1 MYMTGKFAKKGYNMK
16 RKFLVA
22 LLVVC
27 VLLPAALS
35 AAIVDLS
42 LGATAQYNKEL
53 GDIKIDNDNGDLWT
67 GLGDFKNYTIGAD
80 VRVKLL
86 LAEID
91 VVGTFGN
98 YTDSVDNMEYTEI
111 SALTTAGISLDL
123 LGFARLGIGLGPRFR
138 VLIDEDGKG
147 KVIASDNTTVETW
160 QNFGDAFI
168 KSPVAYRATVDFNL
182 GSLMLGLNY
191 TLDTE
196 YTFENAQD
204 VNKLFD
210 ADMDDGK
217 FGVSLLFSLF

>member
-1 MYMTGKFAKKGYNMK
+1 MK
-16 RKFLVA
+16 RKFLVT

-42 LGATAQYNKEL
+42 LGATAQYNQNL
-53 GDIKIDNDNGDLWT
+53 GQIKTDMDNEDFWP

-80 VRVKLL
+80 VRIKLL
-86 LAEID
+86 IAEVD
-91 VVGTFGN
+91 VVGTFANTTRDG
-98 YTDSVDNMEYTEI
+98 VDYTEI

-123 LGFARLGIGLGPRFR
+123 LGFARLGFGLGPRFR
-138 VLIDEDGKG
+138 VLIDDAGKAQ
-147 KVIASDNTTVETW
+147 VIASDNTTVDTW
-160 QNFGDAFI
+160 ENFGDAFI

-191 TLDTE
+191 TLDTL
-196 YTFENAQD
+196 YTFENAQE
-204 VNKLFD
+204 VNKLFE
-210 ADMDDGK
+210 AKMDDGK

>member
-1 MYMTGKFAKKGYNMK
+1 MK
-16 RKFLVA
+16 RRFLVT

-27 VLLPAALS
+27 VLLPTALS

-42 LGATAQYNKEL
+42 LGATAQYNKNL
-53 GDIKIDNDNGDLWT
+53 GAIKTDLDNEDFWP

-86 LAEID
+86 IAEVD
-91 VVGTFGN
+91 VVGTFANTTLNG
-98 YTDSVDNMEYTEI
+98 VDYTEI
-111 SALTTAGISLDL
+111 SALTTAGISMDL
-123 LGFARLGIGLGPRFR
+123 LGLARLGFGLGPRFR
-138 VLIDEDGKG
+138 VLIDDAGKAQ
-147 KVIASDNTTVETW
+147 VIASDNSTVDNW

-182 GSLMLGLNY
+182 GGLMLGLNY
-191 TLDTE
+191 TLDTQ

-204 VNKLFD
+204 VNKLFE
-210 ADMDDGK
+210 ADLDDGK

>member
-1 MYMTGKFAKKGYNMK
+1 MK
-16 RKFLVA
+16 RKFLVT

-42 LGATAQYNKEL
+42 LGATAQYNRDL
-53 GDIKIDNDNGDLWT
+53 GTIKTDLDTENFWP

-86 LAEID
+86 IAEVD
-91 VVGTFGN
+91 VVGTFGTYVDPN
-98 YTDSVDNMEYTEI
+98 DSKEYTEI

-123 LGFARLGIGLGPRFR
+123 LGFARLGFGLGPRFR
-138 VLIDEDGKG
+138 VLIDDAGKAQ
-147 KVIASDNTTVETW
+147 VIASDNSTVGTW

-182 GSLMLGLNY
+182 GALMLGLNY
-191 TLDTE
+191 TLDTL

-204 VNKLFD
+204 VNKLFE

>member
-1 MYMTGKFAKKGYNMK
+1 MKKK
-16 RKFLVA
+16 VLVT

-42 LGATAQYNKEL
+42 LGATAQYNKNL
-53 GDIKIDNDNGDLWT
+53 GEIKTDSENEVLWE
-67 GLGDFKNYTIGAD
+67 GFGDFKNYTVGAD
-80 VRVKLL
+80 VRIKLL
-86 LAEID
+86 IAEVD
-91 VVGTFGN
+91 VVGTFGT
-98 YTDSVDNMEYTEI
+98 YVDPNDNAEYTEI

-123 LGFARLGIGLGPRFR
+123 LGFARLGFGLGPRFR
-138 VLIDEDGKG
+138 VLVDADGKAQ
-147 KVIASDNTTVETW
+147 VIASDNSTIGTW

-182 GSLMLGLNY
+182 GALMLGLNY

-196 YTFENAQD
+196 YTFENYAD
-204 VNKLFD
+204 VNKLFNANLD
-210 ADMDDGK
+210 NGK

>member
-1 MYMTGKFAKKGYNMK
+1 MK
-16 RKFLVA
+16 RRFLVT

-42 LGATAQYNKEL
+42 LGATAQYNKNL
-53 GDIKIDNDNGDLWT
+53 GAIKTDMDNEDFWP

-80 VRVKLL
+80 VRIKLL
-86 LAEID
+86 IAEVD
-91 VVGTFGN
+91 VVGTFAN
-98 YTDSVDNMEYTEI
+98 TTLNNVDYTEI
-111 SALTTAGISLDL
+111 SALTTAGISMDL
-123 LGFARLGIGLGPRFR
+123 LGLARLGFGLGPRFR
-138 VLIDEDGKG
+138 VLINDAGKAQ
-147 KVIASDNTTVETW
+147 VIASDNSTVDNW
-160 QNFGDAFI
+160 QSFGDAFI

-191 TLDTE
+191 TLDTQ

-204 VNKLFD
+204 VNKLFE
-210 ADMDDGK
+210 ADLDDGK